1 MNKYPTSW
9 FGGGNETPCG
19 GGSKVINMQN
29 AIREVPR
36 IIRDFEIKSV
46 MELGCGDLNFAKNAV
61 FPSGV
66 SYVGADIQR
75 RDTWDSFPNLELIE
89 ANAEEMTGF
98 AADMVICRDFFIHL
112 PTTAAL
118 GIMKKIKAKW
128 LLATSYDKA
137 ANAKRMDRPSAGF
150 HAIDMTAP
158 PFSLGKP
165 ERRIEEYVKG
175 KYLGLWRMK

>member
-1 MNKYPTSW
+1 MVDYPVFW
-9 FGGGNETPCG
+9 FGGGDETPCG

-36 IIRDFEIKSV
+36 ILRDFEVTSI
-46 MELGCGDLNFAKNAV
+46 MELGCGDLNFAKNAI
-61 FPSGV
+61 FPSGIP
-66 SYVGADIQR
+66 YVGADIQR
-75 RDTWDSFPNLELIE
+75 RETWDNYPNLELIE

-98 AADMVICRDFFIHL
+98 EADLVICRDFFIHL
-112 PTTAAL
+112 PTEAAL
-118 GIMKKIKAKW
+118 GIMNKIKARL

-137 ANAKRMDRPSAGF
+137 DNAKRMDKPSAGF
-150 HAIDMTAP
+150 RAIDMTTAP
-158 PFSLGKP
+158 FKLGKP